1 MRRESKSQAPISP
14 ARSHFGKME
23 NLEPRIVLDGD
34 WSAADGAS
42 VFGSWGDGGYL
53 TVTTID
59 LNNEPI
65 VFERA
70 PGGGGSDDDNG
81 ARVWQQIALLT
92 TDNGSVAGSDIDMLG
107 ARTLAVHDDRLI
119 LGAPHAND
127 GAGAAAVFHY
137 QTATRTWAFETLLD
151 APSLDAGDGFGWSV
165 DIHGSTAVIGTRAGN
180 EAYVFRDSTG
190 WSLAATLTPES
201 DRAGGFGRSVATD
214 GGTIVVGAPGEEG
227 LDNDTSATSGAVYIF
242 ERDGN
247 RWDVT
252 VRMDAPRSA
261 VDSEFGHS
269 VAVHSGSV
277 IVGAWMDDDMGAAS
291 GSVFA
296 LGRTG
301 RTWEVEAKLTPAA
314 QAPGARFGHDVSASG
329 SRAAA
334 MALGSDDGSVE
345 AFAQVFKRRGDR
357 WSLEATLDAGAET
370 HWRSIAMQG
379 DRVALGSDAGDG
391 AAVVFR
397 KVEDTDRWAVEA
409 TLAPSAEE
417 GAMLIGHAVA
427 IHDDTVL
434 LGGLL
439 GISQDGGDGAVGVSA
454 AAWVM
459 AGSGGASDDGSNN
472 GSNDDRGP
480 GDDDDDDD
488 SGRDDDDDSG
498 RDDDDDSGRDDDDDD
513 DDSGRDDDD
522 DDSGRDDDEDS
533 DDDDSGRDD
542 DDDDDDRNDDNGS
555 GNDDNSNN
563 DSSRRG
569 RWIVRSLGSLPD
581 VGVPLSDILTWTDR
595 KDGQTYAAVAT
606 ESGLVLFT
614 RSADRTTDS
623 GVWSSRNLTLE
634 VTGAESVAGDI
645 SVFGTRDGRVFIVG
659 YTADGDLVIY
669 RQSGVGTAGDY
680 GWEFQNITETDLSPR
695 GFSTPRF
702 AGGVVS
708 FVTRWNALNIAGLDE
723 QGRVRA
729 VWTTPGMDHWR
740 SDDLSAS
747 SGAPAMAG
755 KLAVFLTP
763 WGGINLAGTDESG
776 ALNVTWWVPGF
787 DKWVT
792 SNFNSL
798 FDGPTLDGQSVSAY
812 TTPWGGLNITGR
824 DDRGDLVAYWWVPQF
839 GERKEDDYW
848 RVSNLSEQIVVSD
861 QPTGT
866 LQGLVTPDGQINLF
880 GTNAVNDVVRYFW
893 EPGEHWKMENLTQ
906 TATPIQ
912 S

>member
-1 MRRESKSQAPISP
+1 MRDESTSSASTNH
-14 ARSHFGKME
+14 ARLHFGKME
-23 NLEPRIVLDGD
+23 TLEPRIVLDGD

-92 TDNGSVAGSDIDMLG
+92 TDDGSGGGSDLDMLG
-107 ARTLAVHDDRLI
+107 GRPLAVHDDRLI

-151 APSLDAGDGFGWSV
+151 APGLDAGDGFGWSV
-165 DIHGSTAVIGTRAGN
+165 DIHGNTAVIGTKAGN
-180 EAYVFRDSTG
+180 EAYVYRDSAG
-190 WSLAATLTPES
+190 WSLQTTLTPDG
-201 DRAGGFGRSVATD
+201 DRNGGFGRSVATD

-227 LDNDTSATSGAVYIF
+227 LDNDTSATSGAIYIF

-247 RWDVT
+247 RWGVN

-261 VDSEFGHS
+261 VNSEFGH
-269 VAVHSGSV
+269 AVDIHSGSV
-277 IVGAWMDDDMGAAS
+277 IVGAWLDDDMGTDS

-296 LGRTG
+296 IGRHS
-301 RTWEVEAKLTPAA
+301 RTWEVEAKLTPAT
-314 QAPGARFGHDVSASG
+314 QAAGARFGHDVSASG

-334 MALGSDDGSVE
+334 MALGTDDGSVE
-345 AFAQVFKRRGDR
+345 SFAQVFKRRGDR
-357 WSLEATLDAGAET
+357 WSLEATLDGGT
-370 HWRSIAMQG
+370 DTRWRSIAMHG
-379 DRVALGSDAGDG
+379 DRVALGSDAGAG

-397 KVEDTDRWAVEA
+397 KIEQTDDWVLEA

-417 GAMLIGHAVA
+417 GAMQVGHAVA

-434 LGGLL
+434 LGGSLAVDL
-439 GISQDGGDGAVGVSA
+439 SGGDGAVGVRA

-459 AGSGGASDDGSNN
+459 GGAGGTGDDSDDR
-472 GSNDDRGP
+472 NDDHGP
-480 GDDDDDDD
+480 GDDDDDD
-488 SGRDDDDDSG
+488 SGRDDDSDDNDEDDNDDSGRDDSDDDSDDGDDSG
-498 RDDDDDSGRDDDDDD
+498 RDDDDDSND
-513 DDSGRDDDD
+513 DDS
-522 DDSGRDDDEDS
+522 
-533 DDDDSGRDD
+533 
-542 DDDDDDRNDDNGS
+542 NDDNGGGQGDDGS
-555 GNDDNSNN
+555 GDDS
-563 DSSRRG
+563 DQRG
-569 RWIVRSLGSLPD
+569 RWIVRSLGTLPD
-581 VGVPLSDILTWTDR
+581 VGVPVSDILTWTDS

-614 RSADRTTDS
+614 RSADRSTS
-623 GVWSSRNLTLE
+623 NGVWTSRNLTTE
-634 VTGAESVAGDI
+634 VLGAELVAGDI
-645 SVFGTRDGRVFIVG
+645 SVFGTRAGKVYIVG
-659 YTADGDLVIY
+659 YTADGDLLLY
-669 RQSGVGTAGDY
+669 RQTGTGDAGGYD
-680 GWEFQNITETDLSPR
+680 WEFQNITESDLAPR

-729 VWTTPGMDHWR
+729 VWTTAGMDHWR

-747 SGAPAMAG
+747 SGAPAMSG

-792 SNFNSL
+792 SNFNNL

-824 DDRGDLVAYWWVPQF
+824 DDRGDLVAYWWVPHF
-839 GERKEDDYW
+839 GEHKEDDYW
-848 RVSNLSEQIVVSD
+848 RVSNLSEQIVESD

-880 GTNAVNDVVRYFW
+880 GTNAVDDVVRYFW
-893 EPGEHWKMENLTQ
+893 EPGEHWKMENLTH
-906 TATPIQ
+906 TAMPF
-912 S
+912 